1 MDEVRFEHAWRK
13 HSSAVLRYCTYS
25 VGSID
30 VAEDLAAETFARFLA
45 KGDRVPEERTEAWL
59 IRVARN
65 LCVSH
70 HRSVQRGRTLLARIG
85 EAPAPQAD
93 GWADPAEW
101 QCVSQL
107 SERQRLVLFLRV
119 VEERSFAEVARAMG
133 VSEAAAKMTFHRA
146 VRRLRR
152 VMPHPGLHRED
163 ELERGAGRA

>member
-1 MDEVRFEHAWRK
+1 VDEARFERAWRK

-25 VGSID
+25 VGSVD
-30 VAEDLAAETFARFLA
+30 AAEDLAAETFARFLA
-45 KGDRVPEERTEAWL
+45 KGERVPEERTEAWL

-70 HRSVQRGRTLLARIG
+70 HRSVQRGRTLLTRMG
-85 EAPAPQAD
+85 DTPEPHSD
-93 GWADPAEW
+93 GWADPVEW

-107 SERQRLVLFLRV
+107 SERQRLVVFLRV
-119 VEERSFAEVARAMG
+119 VEERPFAEVARAMG
-133 VSEAAAKMTFHRA
+133 VSESAAKMTFHRA

-163 ELERGAGRA
+163 ELERGVERA

>member
-1 MDEVRFEHAWRK
+1 VDEARFERAWRK

-25 VGSID
+25 MGSID
-30 VAEDLAAETFARFLA
+30 IAEDLAAETFARFLA
-45 KGDRVPEERTEAWL
+45 KGDRIPEERNEAWL

-119 VEERSFAEVARAMG
+119 VEERPFAEVARAMG
-133 VSEAAAKMTFHRA
+133 VSESAAKMVFHRA
-146 VRRLRR
+146 VRRLRNSMSHSALR
-152 VMPHPGLHRED
+152 SED
-163 ELERGAGRA
+163 QLEEGAGRA